1 LPENEIKQMI
11 LLLWLTLALVAA
23 IACIIT
29 FITITNWLSNN
40 KKVKSRLVKLKLI
53 VVLMKLKLLK
63 PGDLF
68 WDV

>member
-1 LPENEIKQMI
+1 MI

-23 IACIIT
+23 IACI
-29 FITITNWLSNN
+29 ITITNWLSNN